1 MGEIVGREA
10 VRLGKVH
17 MSVWTQGYIKV
28 RQKHIV
34 THIDNGGIDG
44 KVTNNKKLIQWC
56 L

>member
-34 THIDNGGIDG
+34 HNDNGFDVKG
-44 KVTNNKKLIQWC
+44 KTINS
-56 L
+56 